1 MASKRP
7 ADGEASG
14 AQPPFKKVQFESFRI
29 GPVSTL
35 EEMDI
40 KVLQFKNKKLAQVKF
55 FVYQINPQT
64 NKKFYSSETRTKA
77 ED

>member
-40 KVLQFKNKKLAQVKF
+40 KVLQFKNKKLAQVKICNC
-55 FVYQINPQT
+55 QIVSKT
-64 NKKFYSSETRTKA
+64 N
-77 ED
+77 

>member
-40 KVLQFKNKKLAQVKF
+40 KVLQFKNKKLAQVNF
-55 FVYQINPQT
+55 FVCQINPQT
-64 NKKFYSSETRTKA
+64 N
-77 ED
+77 

>member
-40 KVLQFKNKKLAQVKF
+40 KVLQFKNKKLAQVK
-55 FVYQINPQT
+55 
-64 NKKFYSSETRTKA
+64 KFC
-77 ED
+77 